1 MHKLDTREGNL
12 LADMMLAVRPD
23 WARNRPREVLHR
35 ANQAGFAAAH
45 DFGHMVRALAHYATV
60 TGPDGGHRY
69 RTPDLFAEAGE
80 HWTAT
85 APSGWGRPVGR
96 RCEEH
101 PDFEA
106 ANCRCCWSEI
116 RDPHMPRQAADLG
129 KALQEPEEVGV
140 RPLSAG
146 ERGRLREALSRAAEG
161 MQESAATMQGT
172 EGTA

>member
-23 WARNRPREVLHR
+23 WARNRPRDVLLK
-35 ANQAGFAAAH
+35 ANADGFALAH

-60 TGPDGGHRY
+60 RTEAGYRY
-69 RTPDLFAEAGE
+69 RTPELFPEAGE
-80 HWTAT
+80 HWTVT
-85 APSGWGRPVGR
+85 APSGWARPSGR
-96 RCEEH
+96 RCEDH

-116 RDPHMPRQAADLG
+116 RDPRLPRTEADLG

-140 RPLSAG
+140 RPISAG
-146 ERGRLREALSRAAEG
+146 ERGRLREAAQKAAEG
-161 MQESAATMQGT
+161 MREDAGTMQET
-172 EGTA
+172 EKTA